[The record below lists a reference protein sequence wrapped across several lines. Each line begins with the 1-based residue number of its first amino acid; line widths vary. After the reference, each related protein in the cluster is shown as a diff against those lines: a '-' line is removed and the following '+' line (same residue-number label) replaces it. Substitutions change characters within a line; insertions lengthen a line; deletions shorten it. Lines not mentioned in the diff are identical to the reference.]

1 MPFPTWVARLNRR
14 FTNRLV
20 RSVAGRVP
28 FWAIV
33 RHPGRRTGR
42 VHRTP
47 VTLFRRDGSYVIALT
62 YGRDRDWVKNVL
74 AAGGC
79 EVETRGRIVRLTDP
93 RIITDEERS
102 LVPPLIRLFLRLLR
116 VTEFMELRAG

>member
-33 RHPGRRTGR
+33 RHIGRRTGR
-42 VHRTP
+42 VYRTP
-47 VTLFRRDGSYVIALT
+47 VTLFRRDGRYVIALT
-62 YGRDRDWVKNVL
+62 YGRGRDWVKNVL

-79 EVETRGRIVRLTDP
+79 EVETRGRIVHMTDP

-102 LVPPLIRLFLRLLR
+102 LVPPLIRMFLRLLR
-116 VTEFMELRAG
+116 VTEFMELRAR

>member
-20 RSVAGRVP
+20 RSIAGRVP

-33 RHPGRRTGR
+33 RHTGRRSGASY
-42 VHRTP
+42 RTP
-47 VTLFRRDGSYVIALT
+47 VTLFRRDGRYVIALT

-79 EVETRGRIVRLTDP
+79 EVETRGRTVQLTDP

-102 LVPPLIRLFLRLLR
+102 LVPPVIRVFLKLLR
-116 VTEFMELRAG
+116 VTEFMELRGR